1 MYTLTVGNSYIFP
14 ITVQSNA
21 ATTIAPGHSAQIA
34 GALGDAY
41 LTVPGMGQ
49 MLVHDIGERPLGGYS
64 KATWGVLISYK
75 GEEAVFRY
83 EGGGQLK
90 VTFND
95 LGQAALECNGGISRV
110 DVGALILPGEIAA
123 E

>member
-1 MYTLTVGNSYIFP
+1 MYILTVGNSYMYP
-14 ITVQSNA
+14 VTVQSKV
-21 ATTIAPGHSAQIA
+21 ATTVAPGHSAQID

-41 LTVPGMGQ
+41 ITVPGMGE
-49 MLVHDIGERPLGGYS
+49 MLLHDIGERPLGGYS
-64 KATWGVLISYK
+64 KATWGVFIAYQ

-83 EGGGQLK
+83 EGGGQIK

-95 LGQAALECNGGISRV
+95 LGQASLESNGGLSRV
-110 DVGALILPGEIAA
+110 SVGGLILPGEQA